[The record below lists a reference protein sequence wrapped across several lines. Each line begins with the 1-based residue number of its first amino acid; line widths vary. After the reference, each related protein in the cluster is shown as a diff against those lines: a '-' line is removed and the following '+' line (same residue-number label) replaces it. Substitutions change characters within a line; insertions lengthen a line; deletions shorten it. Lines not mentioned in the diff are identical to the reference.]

1 MMSAIDTEA
10 LLQEISSDNPC
21 GEDLE
26 YDPAFI
32 ELENIAKGKAEQQ
45 IGDSIIEGEAAD
57 WKQVQKKSLELLAQ
71 TKDIRVLIYLI
82 RSILHMDGLTSFRDA
97 LVLLKE
103 LLSRYWEQIHPQ
115 LDEDDGDPTMR
126 INALVTLF
134 DEESVLRPL
143 RMVPLVQSRML
154 GSFGLRDIS
163 IATGETAP
171 PANYEPVEKST
182 IDGAFM
188 DADLDDLQASATAA
202 TEAIGQITEIE
213 SFITDQVGVANAA
226 SFSDLTS
233 ILKEAQQTLSEQ
245 LTRRGVGQAD
255 ETSDSEAAGDEAM
268 ATGGNRSGPALSG
281 QINSRQDVARVLDK
295 ITDYYTQYEPTS
307 PVPLL
312 ISRVRRLVHMDF
324 MEIMKNL
331 APDGISQVEMIRGP
345 EDEVQTRP
353 ETTEQESNGGSGGS
367 GGSDW

>member
-1 MMSAIDTEA
+1 MMGAIDTEA
-10 LLQEISSDNPC
+10 LLQEISSDHPC

-26 YDPAFI
+26 YDSAFI
-32 ELENIAKGKAEQQ
+32 ELENIVKGKAEQQ
-45 IGDSIIEGEAAD
+45 IGDSIIEAEAAD
-57 WKQVQKKSLELLAQ
+57 WKQVQKKSLELLSH

-103 LLSRYWEQIHPQ
+103 LLNRYWEQIHPQ

-154 GSFGLRDIS
+154 GNFGLRDIA
-163 IATGETAP
+163 IASGETAP

-182 IDGAFM
+182 IGGAFM
-188 DADLDDLQASATAA
+188 DADLDDLQATATAA
-202 TEAIGQITEIE
+202 TEAIDQITEIE
-213 SFITDQVGVANAA
+213 SFLTDQVGVANAV

-233 ILKEAQQTLSEQ
+233 VLKEAQQTLSEQ
-245 LTRRGVGQAD
+245 LTRRGVSQTE
-255 ETSDSEAAGDEAM
+255 ETGTSEAM
-268 ATGGNRSGPALSG
+268 AISGNQSGPALSG
-281 QINSRQDVARVLDK
+281 QINSRQDVARALDK

-307 PVPLL
+307 RCLY
-312 ISRVRRLVHMDF
+312 
-324 MEIMKNL
+324 
-331 APDGISQVEMIRGP
+331 
-345 EDEVQTRP
+345 
-353 ETTEQESNGGSGGS
+353 
-367 GGSDW
+367 